1 MQDQKEA
8 SKDINWIAVIK
19 ISEAIVVIAGTYI
32 TTISKKEILE
42 ARIRKRGVKV

>member
-32 TTISKKEILE
+32 TAIEKKRSWKQE
-42 ARIRKRGVKV
+42 KGG

>member
-19 ISEAIVVIAGTYI
+19 ISEAIVVIARTYI
-32 TTISKKEILE
+32 TTIEKK
-42 ARIRKRGVKV
+42 KRSWKQEKEKGG